1 MPGYDPNRPRPNGG
15 DPFTG
20 LPGDLPVN
28 KPDSETRAPGVNEP
42 DLTVTGAAEDETET
56 TLQAIP
62 QAVPPLDRRVPL
74 MAVIGGLCGFAII
87 AFIIKSFLELLTPIA
102 IISGSSNS
110 VDDDSSKFRPS

>member
-56 TLQAIP
+56 TLQAVP

-87 AFIIKSFLELLTPIA
+87 AFIIRRMARE
-102 IISGSSNS
+102 
-110 VDDDSSKFRPS
+110 DQ

>member
-42 DLTVTGAAEDETET
+42 DLTVTGAASSQFR
-56 TLQAIP
+56 L
-62 QAVPPLDRRVPL
+62 PLRLLPSNLVRSRRVR
-74 MAVIGGLCGFAII
+74 
-87 AFIIKSFLELLTPIA
+87 AFRNL
-102 IISGSSNS
+102 
-110 VDDDSSKFRPS
+110 VY